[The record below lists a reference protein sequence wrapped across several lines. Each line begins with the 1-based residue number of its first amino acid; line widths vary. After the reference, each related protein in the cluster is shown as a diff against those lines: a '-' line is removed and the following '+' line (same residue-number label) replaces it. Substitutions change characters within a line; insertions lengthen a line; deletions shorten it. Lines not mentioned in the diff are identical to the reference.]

1 MAASEISELKSKFY
15 NKVIL
20 DQVDESRLAPLR
32 EASPEPTIKHVPVDL
47 EGIVPPNVEPKIQET
62 VKCLSCTYS
71 WEDADIKKWCF
82 LYRNKSSYQ
91 LKLTMDFT
99 GSSNLFYDTNYSISG
114 DVVLA
119 VLEPFEE
126 VIVLQLTA
134 KNTEGWSLTSEV
146 NLKFTPSN
154 DGQVADVVEVAIID
168 RLKRFQAHGEPQG
181 KSILHWLHEK
191 GEFFIDPDFPPLNSS
206 LFDTPERAHTD
217 NAIWRRA
224 RDFAEDIHVIDVVD
238 PNDID
243 QGELGDCWILSSIAA
258 LSEHP
263 DRIAKIIVTKRVNM
277 VGVYQ
282 VELCINGL
290 WERIT
295 LDEYFPCYPQGGP
308 KYTKTAGGELYVGL
322 LEKAFAKIYGSYEAT
337 IEGDSGNGM
346 TSLTGCPV
354 RTLRFKDLSEDDL
367 WQHLMEGAAK
377 EEDLI
382 TVSTSLP
389 KSRLTGSGLITNH
402 SYTIL
407 DAKVYK
413 TQRLLEIRNPWGS
426 GEWEGDW
433 GDVSSLWTEDA
444 KDHIKPTLEQD
455 DGTFWMS
462 FEDVLKFFQRM
473 TVCYCEPGTS
483 ETRMPLQIGILNDI
497 YQYIRVKVNVP
508 EGGRV
513 QWIGLH
519 QKDDHIKGSPEYTD
533 VALLVFKKDES
544 GEMAPFTHFVSYKNY
559 CFEEVNLL
567 GGEYELLV
575 FTSGRHLGDT
585 PLRDV
590 TITLHRDC
598 ECLVQMNPMNE
609 LPYLKQRLIE
619 FSRTGDK
626 TSYLEDRLH
635 MYYCHE
641 GSLHIWSVENA
652 CDDYE
657 IEVTANLTLNN
668 MITTCFNEIGNEE
681 YAVDVPCQSV
691 RLVTAAVIYDYK
703 KNSGMTRNMSMTG
716 RPV

>member
-1 MAASEISELKSKFY
+1 MAATDNLDLKAKFL

-20 DQVDESRLAPLR
+20 DQVDESRLAPIR
-32 EASPEPTIKHVPVDL
+32 DASPEPTIQHVPVDL
-47 EGIVPPNVEPKIQET
+47 GGKVPATVEPKIQET
-62 VKCLSCTYS
+62 VKCLSKTYS
-71 WEDADIKKWCF
+71 WEDADTKKWCF
-82 LYRNKSSYQ
+82 VYRNKSSYQ
-91 LKLTMDFT
+91 LKLTMDFN
-99 GSSNLFYDTNYSISG
+99 GSNNLNYDTDYEIQG

-119 VLEPFEE
+119 TLDPFEE
-126 VIVLQLTA
+126 AVVLTITA
-134 KNTEGWSLTSEV
+134 VNTDGWSLTSEV

-154 DGQVADVVEVAIID
+154 DGQVADVVEMAILE
-168 RLKRFQAHGEPQG
+168 RLKRFKDYGEPQG
-181 KSILHWLHEK
+181 KSIIHWLHEN
-191 GEFFIDPDFPPLNSS
+191 GEFFVDTEFPPLKSS

-224 RDFAEDIHVIDVVD
+224 RDFSDDIHVIDQVD

-263 DRIAKIIVTKRVNM
+263 DRIARIVVTKRVNQ

-290 WERIT
+290 WQRIT

-308 KYTKTAGGELYVGL
+308 KYTKTTGGELYVGL

-346 TSLTGCPV
+346 TTLTGCPV
-354 RTLRFKDLSEDDL
+354 QTLRFKDLSEEKL
-367 WQHLMEGAAK
+367 WEHLMEGAAK

-389 KSRLTGSGLITNH
+389 KSKLAGSGLITNH

-407 DAKVYK
+407 DASEYGS
-413 TQRLLEIRNPWGS
+413 QRLLEIRNPWGS
-426 GEWEGDW
+426 GEWGGDW
-433 GDVSSLWTEDA
+433 GDKSPLWTEDA
-444 KDHIKPTLEQD
+444 KAHIKPTLEEN

-462 FEDVLKFFQRM
+462 YEDVLNYFQRM
-473 TVCYCEPGTS
+473 TVCYCEPGTQ

-497 YQYIRVKVNVP
+497 YQYICVKVNVP

-519 QKDDHIKGSPEYTD
+519 QKDDHIRGAPAYTD
-533 VALLVFKKDES
+533 IAVLVFKKDEN
-544 GEMAPFTHFVSYKNY
+544 GEMAPHTHFVSYKNY
-559 CFEEVNLL
+559 CFEEANLL

-598 ECLVQMNPMNE
+598 ECLVQMNPKND
-609 LPYLKQRLIE
+609 LPYLKRRLIE
-619 FSRTGDK
+619 FSRTGDE
-626 TSYLEDRLH
+626 TVYLENRLT
-635 MYYCHE
+635 MYYCHF
-641 GSLHIWSVENA
+641 GSLHIWSVENR
-652 CDDYE
+652 CTDYE

-668 MITTCFNEIGNEE
+668 MITTCFCETGHEE
-681 YAVDVPCQSV
+681 YVVDVPCGAV

-703 KNSGMTRNMSMTG
+703 QNSGMTRNMSMTG